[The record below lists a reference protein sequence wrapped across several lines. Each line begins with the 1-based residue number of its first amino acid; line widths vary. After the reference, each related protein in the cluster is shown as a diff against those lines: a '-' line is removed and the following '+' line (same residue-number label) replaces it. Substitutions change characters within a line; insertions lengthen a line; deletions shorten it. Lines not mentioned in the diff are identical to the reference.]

1 LPQESACDGRLI
13 YYHRNFKIK
22 TILRKNILLIISFLY
37 FAGSLWSLDP
47 KKKITQYT
55 LNTWKIERG
64 LPNNTILAIAQDR
77 SGYLWLGTA
86 EGLVRFD
93 GVNFTVFNSN
103 NTTEFSDN
111 IVNNLYVDR
120 LGVLWIGTLQ
130 GKLLSLE
137 KGRFKRHLFAE
148 NVSGINY
155 FCIVEDVQ
163 GMLWVGTNEGLFYRS
178 SADKEFFKKYR
189 AFPGMKIRCLSTDLM
204 GRLLLSSIN
213 KGLYRLEKEKLIK
226 ILSDTDKLS
235 DDIFVIRQGR
245 NGCLWLGTQ
254 SGLYY
259 YQKNQLLDLPLKP
272 GIAATIISL
281 FEDIDGNLWVGSEGG
296 LYRCNQGVFQ
306 SLDVGN
312 GLGSNYVYSLY
323 EDAEGS
329 LWVGTIEGG
338 LAQIRD
344 EKITILTS
352 REGLNGEVF
361 RSLHGD
367 DAGALWIGGYG
378 GYLNR
383 YQNGRIENL
392 RLPVH
397 FQSETIWSLAPD
409 DADSFWLGTSSG
421 LLHFQDGRFK
431 EIPLPGPAA
440 NIEIR
445 CVFKDRTGRLWIGTW
460 GTGLLCW
467 HNGKFTAYSTADG
480 LVGDRIS
487 SIFENRQGDLW
498 VGSENGLAVMLT
510 GKPGE
515 FVSEPFLKHCHVVSF
530 YDDQHGTIWVGT
542 RNQGLKVYRNGRWG
556 SLNSDRGLFDNRIY
570 AILEDDQGNLW
581 LGGERGIFQARK
593 SELVLAAFDLAQKV
607 RGRLFD
613 ETDGMKSRICNNGN
627 PAAWKD
633 GNGRLWFA
641 NLVGVVSIDPAHI
654 QKNDRVPPVKLE
666 EALVDQKNWLSKDF
680 DRSQEVKLPAGSQR
694 FEFHYTALSF
704 IRSDKIE
711 FKYKLEGYDHDW
723 TSAGN
728 RRQAFYNNLKPGHYR
743 FRVIAANADGVWN
756 MAGAA
761 FAFFLRPFVF
771 QTWWFLVLAA
781 LAFAALSVLLWQL
794 LKRYLH
800 AVSFWKKKTY
810 IGHFKIL
817 ETIGTGGMATVYKA
831 QDILDRKRIVALK
844 VLKEENFHDE
854 NQKKRFK
861 HESLITEGLDHPHIV
876 HIIERGE
883 TDDSWYIAMELLQG
897 ESLALLIKR
906 SGRLPVSEALAIML
920 QIVDALQAIHA
931 QNIVHRDLKPEN
943 IMVNERPGRGHFVK
957 LLDFGLAITPAQSRL
972 TMSGVV
978 MGTIRYLPPERI
990 SDGTSSPAG
999 DIYSAGII
1007 LYEMLTGSKPFWS
1020 EATGEVIH
1028 RILKT
1033 YPLPPIEISREVP
1046 GELNALIMAMIDKD
1060 PAQRP
1065 VLAAIRAELQ
1075 RLAETFPPQP

>member
-1 LPQESACDGRLI
+1 L
-13 YYHRNFKIK
+13 N
-22 TILRKNILLIISFLY
+22 LRRSVFL
-37 FAGSLWSLDP
+37 FIFFLNLFLGLRGLDP
-47 KKKITQYT
+47 QKKITQYT
-55 LNTWKIERG
+55 LNTWKTERG
-64 LPNNTILAIAQDR
+64 LPNNTVLAIVQDH

-103 NTTEFSDN
+103 NTAEFSDN
-111 IVNNLYVDR
+111 TVNSLYVNR
-120 LGVLWIGTLQ
+120 LGVLWIGTLH

-137 KGRFKRHLFAE
+137 KGRFKRHFFTE
-148 NVSGINY
+148 NISGIGFY
-155 FCIVEDVQ
+155 CIVEDVQ
-163 GMLWVGTNEGLFYRS
+163 GMLWVGTHEGLFYRS

-189 AFPGMKIRCLSTDLM
+189 AFTGVKIRCLSTDLM
-204 GRLLLSSIN
+204 GRLLFSSVN
-213 KGLYRLEKEKLIK
+213 KGLYRLEKEQLIK
-226 ILSDTDKLS
+226 ILSDTDKLN
-235 DDIFVIRQGR
+235 DDIFMIRQGR
-245 NGCLWLGTQ
+245 NGCLWLGTT

-259 YQKNQLLDLPLKP
+259 YQNNQLLDFSLKP

-296 LYRCNQGVFQ
+296 LYRCNQGAFQ
-306 SLDVGN
+306 SLDVGD

-323 EDAEGS
+323 EDAEGA

-344 EKITILTS
+344 EKITTLTN

-392 RLPVH
+392 RLPIR

-409 DADSFWLGTSSG
+409 GADSLWLGTSSG
-421 LLHFQDGRFK
+421 LLHFQDGCFK
-431 EIPLPGPAA
+431 EISLPGPAA
-440 NIEIR
+440 NIETR

-460 GTGLLCW
+460 GRGLLCW

-480 LVGDRIS
+480 LADDRIA
-487 SIFENRQGDLW
+487 SIFEDRQGNLW
-498 VGSENGLAVMLT
+498 VGSENGLAVMPT

-515 FVSEPFLKHCHVVSF
+515 FIIEPFLNHCHVVSF
-530 YDDQHGTIWVGT
+530 YDDQHGTKWVGT

-570 AILEDDQGNLW
+570 AVLEDDQGNLW

-593 SELVLAAFDLAQKV
+593 NELVLAAFDPAQKV

-613 ETDGMKSRICNNGN
+613 ENDGMKSRICNNGS

-633 GNGRLWFA
+633 SSGRFWFA
-641 NLVGVVSIDPAHI
+641 TLKGVSVIDPSRLRP
-654 QKNDRVPPVKLE
+654 NDRVPPVRIE
-666 EALVDQKNWLSKDF
+666 EVLVDQKNLLARDSDS
-680 DRSQEVKLPAGSQR
+680 SQEVKLPAGSKR
-694 FEFHYTALSF
+694 FEFKYTALSF

-711 FKYKLEGYDHDW
+711 FKYKLEGYDKDW
-723 TSAGN
+723 TNAGN
-728 RRQAFYNNLKPGHYR
+728 RREAFYNNLSPGRYR

-761 FAFFLRPFVF
+761 FAFYLKPFIY
-771 QTWWFLVLAA
+771 QTWWFMVLAV
-781 LAFAALSVLLWQL
+781 LAFAVFSAVSWQL

-800 AVSFWKKKTY
+800 AVSFWKKRTE

-817 ETIGTGGMATVYKA
+817 ETLGTGGMATVYKA
-831 QDILDRKRIVALK
+831 QDLFDKKRIVALK

-876 HIIERGE
+876 RIIERGE
-883 TDDSWYIAMELLQG
+883 TDDCWYIAMELLRG

-906 SGRLPVSEALAIML
+906 SGRLAVAVALDIML
-920 QIVDALQAIHA
+920 QITDALQAIHG

-943 IMVNERPGRGHFVK
+943 IMVSERHGQRYFVK

-999 DIYSAGII
+999 DIYSAGVI

-1033 YPLPPIEISREVP
+1033 YPLPPIEISPEVP
-1046 GELNALIMAMIDKD
+1046 QELNSLIMAMIDKD
-1060 PAQRP
+1060 PEKRP
-1065 VLAAIRAELQ
+1065 GLEAIRAELQ
-1075 RLAETFPPQP
+1075 RLAEKFTFE